1 MSLREKKI
9 NSLIKLGNWFSEKE
23 SNITYKNLQI
33 KSENKNGWFTKWNV
47 DSAAIN
53 WGEALVEEDIK
64 KWTGNYSIVEK
75 SKKIALILAGNIPF
89 VGLHDLLCIWF
100 LGHKAFV
107 KLSTKDTYLLPYAI
121 HFLENECPETRGLIS
136 FTEKKFQSF
145 DAAIATGSDNSARYF
160 NYYFSNVPN
169 IIRKNKTGVAII
181 NGTESN
187 KDLELLGYDILC
199 HYGLGCR
206 NISKIFVPK
215 NYDLN
220 NIFGGLYSFSHVMES
235 SKYANNY
242 DYNKA
247 VYLMSEFKFLDN
259 GFFLLKYDS
268 EFKAPLSSA
277 HITEYG
283 SQKELDDILFNNHDQ
298 IQCVVSKKNKAGE
311 FNFGNSQKPKLVDY
325 ADGIN
330 TLSFLSNL

>member
-9 NSLIKLGNWFSEKE
+9 NSLIKLGDWFCKKE

-47 DSAAIN
+47 DSASVN
-53 WGEALVEEDIK
+53 WGESLVEHDIK
-64 KWTGNYSIVEK
+64 KWIKDYSII
-75 SKKIALILAGNIPF
+75 KKPKIIALILAGNIPF

-100 LGHKAFV
+100 LGHKAVV
-107 KLSTKDTYLLPYAI
+107 KLSTKDPYLLPYVI
-121 HFLENECPETRGLIS
+121 NFLEKECPETKGLIN
-136 FTEKKFQSF
+136 FTNRKLESF
-145 DAAIATGSDNSARYF
+145 DAAIATGSNNSARYF

-181 NGTESN
+181 NGTESS
-187 KDLELLGYDILC
+187 KDLESLGYDILC

-220 NIFGGLYSFSHVMES
+220 NIFGGLYNFSHVLES

-247 VYLMSEFKFLDN
+247 VYLMSEFEFLDN

-277 HITEYG
+277 FITEYG
-283 SQKELDDILFNNHDQ
+283 SQKELDHILLQNNTQ
-298 IQCVVSKKNKAGE
+298 IQCVVSNKNKAGE
-311 FNFGNSQKPKLVDY
+311 FNFGNSQKPKLEDY
-325 ADGIN
+325 PDGIN
-330 TLSFLSNL
+330 TLSFLKNI